1 MGKSPWKMSGL
12 LSSVQGYF
20 VAMGNPFYSSYQ
32 VELAFAVRIY
42 RRIFGSYEFPH
53 SIHKKADV

>member
-1 MGKSPWKMSGL
+1 MSGL